1 MFELAPSEEQAAVI
15 ETLRGYAKEEL
26 RPAAKPAEQAKRVPA
41 AIASELQA
49 MGVTVPVPETMG
61 GQGVPD
67 LLTHLMVAEELAWG
81 DPGIAYALLQSAQ
94 VGLMIAQCGSEEQ
107 RRRVLPRLTRRD
119 PAPTSV
125 LLYEGFGRSP
135 SEMDTRARRHTDSTW
150 ILAGEKI
157 AVANPALAEVSVVVA
172 KRDDTDELAAFVLD
186 GWPAGIR
193 VTRDDRECGKI
204 GLTSAHTGSVAFDRL
219 VLDESARLAG
229 GGPLDLARLIAR
241 VRLTV
246 PALAIGCARAA
257 IELATRYATERIAF
271 GRPIAAFQGVAFLIV
286 DASMAIDSA
295 RLELWAAAGTIE
307 RSRDPDS
314 IERSTNR
321 VVARACEV
329 ALQATRDSV
338 QVFGG
343 HGFITDYPVERWYR
357 AAGALAAIDFDPLAS
372 AVSFV

>member
-26 RPAAKPAEQAKRVPA
+26 RPAAKAAEQAKLVPA
-41 AIASELQA
+41 AVASELHA
-49 MGVTVPVPETMG
+49 MGVTAPVPETMG

-67 LLTHLMVAEELAWG
+67 LLTHAMLAEELAWG
-81 DPGIAYALLQSAQ
+81 DPGIAYALLQSGQ
-94 VGLMIAQCGSEEQ
+94 VGLMIARCGSEEQ
-107 RRRVLPRLTRRD
+107 QRRFLPRLTQRD

-135 SEMDTRARRHTDSTW
+135 SEMEARAHRNPDSTW
-150 ILAGEKI
+150 TLMGEKV

-172 KRDDTDELAAFVLD
+172 KRDDTGELAAFVID
-186 GWPAGIR
+186 GWPAGLR
-193 VTRDDRECGKI
+193 VTRDDREVGKV
-204 GLTSAHTGSVAFDRL
+204 GMTSAHTGNVAFDRL
-219 VLDESARLAG
+219 DLDESARLAG
-229 GGPLDLARLIAR
+229 GSPLDLAGLIAR

-257 IELATRYATERIAF
+257 VELATQYATERIAF

-295 RLELWAAAGTIE
+295 RLELWEAVGTIE
-307 RSRDPDS
+307 KSRDADA
-314 IERSTNR
+314 IERVTNR

-357 AAGALAAIDFDPLAS
+357 AAGALAAIDFDPLGS
-372 AVSFV
+372 AVSFI